1 MLHRDGVHSAGRL
14 ACACLLLESVWVSGG
29 MILIGLGDLPGGQ
42 VRSNAQAVSADGSV
56 VVGYSSTASGDEAYR
71 WTASDGMV
79 GLGHLTGYANSYSDA
94 VSADGSVVVGRGE
107 TPGSLACRWTA
118 GSGMVSLGGLGAGAI
133 TMPLTFWPH
142 PRLQT
147 SK

>member
-71 WTASDGMV
+71 RTASDGMV

-94 VSADGSVVVGRGE
+94 VSADGSVVVAGAKLRAVWHTAGRREVAWSAWGAWGRG
-107 TPGSLACRWTA
+107 R
-118 GSGMVSLGGLGAGAI
+118 
-133 TMPLTFWPH
+133 
-142 PRLQT
+142 
-147 SK
+147 